1 MAQREMPERVNM
13 PVEYNDIPTTSV
25 TYNTDRGAVTKSG
38 FGKFANDISTGIT
51 RDIIKPTIR
60 NLAMQAFDLVAN
72 SIKSAIN
79 VKLGG
84 GGTSY
89 SSKYQDWTTGY
100 SGNANYNPN
109 RFNVNDGFV
118 HDKPVLAGNTAH
130 MSEPW
135 KNVGFRTMADCEE
148 TAMTIKDILR
158 QQGYITVCQFGRCC
172 KQNWDYALDNYGW
185 TELGDLTPRYNIVD
199 TTGLP
204 FEFVYVPDPIYLNLK
219 RR

>member
-1 MAQREMPERVNM
+1 M
-13 PVEYNDIPTTSV
+13 PVEYNNVPSTSV
-25 TYNTDRGAVTKSG
+25 DYNTDRSASTKSG

-60 NLAMQAFDLVAN
+60 NLTMQAFDLIAN

-84 GGTSY
+84 GGAAY

-100 SGNANYNPN
+100 TGNATYNPN

-118 HDKPVLAGNTAH
+118 HNQPVMAANAAPMT
-130 MSEPW
+130 EPW
-135 KNVGFRTMADCEE
+135 KNVGFKTQVDGEE
-148 TAMTIKDILR
+148 TKMIIKDMLR
-158 QQGYITVCQFGRCC
+158 QQGYITVCQFGHCC

-185 TELGDLTPRYNIVD
+185 TDLSDMIVRYNIAD
-199 TTGLP
+199 MSGLP
-204 FEFVYVPDPIYLNLK
+204 FEFARIPDPIYLNMK